1 MLPPPHQKPYTLL
14 LSIDDL
20 LVTSTWDVS
29 RVAFSSPFFH
39 FFLQSLA
46 NPLYSA
52 SMAGAQQNALG
63 LTISSRISRNSMR
76 LSSSQRNTT
85 MYGPLLFLG
94 ISYLQHDLVD
104 RDADP

>member
-29 RVAFSSPFFH
+29 RVASSSSFVC

-46 NPLYSA
+46 NLPYSA
-52 SMAGAQQNALG
+52 NMAGAQQNALG
-63 LTISSRISRNSMR
+63 SIISSRISRNSMR

-85 MYGPLLFLG
+85 MYGPLLFLS
-94 ISYLQHDLVD
+94 ISYLQYDLVD
-104 RDADP
+104 RDAGP

>member
-29 RVAFSSPFFH
+29 RVAFSSSFVR
-39 FFLQSLA
+39 FLLQNLA
-46 NPLYSA
+46 NPLCSA
-52 SMAGAQQNALG
+52 NMAGAQQNALG

-76 LSSSQRNTT
+76 LSSSRRNTT
-85 MYGPLLFLG
+85 MYVHLLFLS
-94 ISYLQHDLVD
+94 ISYLQYDLVD
-104 RDADP
+104 RDAGP